1 MNQVS
6 APRGLMLQH
15 ELHRMLEILRR
26 YYDVRTL
33 VTGGTGY
40 IGAELVRA
48 LVSQGHEVV
57 TFGPSTNP
65 RRIADLAGKV
75 AVVRGTL
82 DHAAEVFNAV
92 KDHRIERI
100 FHLGSM
106 LSTPS
111 QANPWASFQV
121 NVVGTMNV
129 FEAARLFE
137 VTQVI
142 FTSSI
147 STFSIGAGKVATDQT
162 IQRPA
167 TMYGSGK
174 LYCEC
179 LGRFYKEH
187 FGLDYRGVRFPSVIG
202 PGTTQRTVAQYNSWM
217 IEYPALGKPFECF
230 VTPDTKGPGM
240 YFKDAVMA
248 LRLLSEAPLE
258 RIETLTYN
266 VGGLTPTPTAKEVE
280 MAMRSHIPNAVITYN
295 PDPAIMQYYASAK
308 VEVFDDSC
316 ARREWGW
323 QPDFGSLDRIVPD
336 FIAEVRT
343 HPAKYGLT

>member
-1 MNQVS
+1 MRV
-6 APRGLMLQH
+6 
-15 ELHRMLEILRR
+15 
-26 YYDVRTL
+26 L

-48 LVSQGHEVV
+48 LVKKGNEVI
-57 TFGPSTNP
+57 TFGPSSNP
-65 RRIADLAGKV
+65 GRIADIMADIT
-75 AVVRGTL
+75 VVRGSL
-82 DHAAEVFNAV
+82 ANAAEVFNTV
-92 KDHRIERI
+92 KDRRIERI

-121 NVVGTMNV
+121 NVVGTMNI
-129 FEAARLFE
+129 FEAARLFD
-137 VTQVI
+137 VPQVI

-147 STFSIGAGKVATDQT
+147 STFAIGAGSVATDYT

-174 LYCEC
+174 LYGEC
-179 LGRFYKEH
+179 LGRFYKSH

-230 VTPDTKGPGM
+230 VTPETKGPGM
-240 YFKDAVMA
+240 YFKDAV
-248 LRLLSEAPLE
+248 LSLQLLAEAPLD

-266 VGGLTPTPTAKEVE
+266 IGGLSPTPTAKDVE
-280 MAMRSHIPNAVITYN
+280 LAMRAHIPGAIISYN

-308 VEVFDDSC
+308 MEVFDDSC
-316 ARREWGW
+316 ARQEWGW
-323 QPDFGSLDRIVPD
+323 QASFGTLDQIVPD
-336 FIAEVRT
+336 FILEVQTNAAR
-343 HPAKYGLT
+343 YGL

>member
-1 MNQVS
+1 M
-6 APRGLMLQH
+6 
-15 ELHRMLEILRR
+15 
-26 YYDVRTL
+26 RTL

-48 LVSQGHEVV
+48 LVAQGHEVV
-57 TFGPSTNP
+57 TFGPSSNP
-65 RRIADLAGKV
+65 GRVADLAQDIT
-75 AVVRGTL
+75 VVRGTL
-82 DHAAEVFNAV
+82 AYAAEVFNVV

-106 LSTPS
+106 LSSPS

-129 FEAARLFE
+129 FEAARLFD
-137 VTQVI
+137 VPQVI
-142 FTSSI
+142 FA
-147 STFSIGAGKVATDQT
+147 STIGTFAIGAGKVATDHT

-167 TMYGSGK
+167 TMYGAGK

-179 LGRFYKEH
+179 VGRFYKSR
-187 FGLDYRGVRFPSVIG
+187 FGLDYRAVRFPSVIG

-230 VTPDTKGPGM
+230 VTPETKGPAM
-240 YFKDAVMA
+240 YFKDAVKS
-248 LRLLSEAPLE
+248 LLLIAAAPLE
-258 RIETLTYN
+258 RIETLNYN
-266 VGGLTPTPTAKEVE
+266 VGGFVPTPTAKDVE
-280 MAMRSHIPNAVITYN
+280 IAMRAHIPDATITYA
-295 PDPAIMQYYASAK
+295 PDPVIMQYYASAK

-323 QPDFGSLDRIVPD
+323 KPEFGTIEDSVPD
-336 FIAEVRT
+336 FIAEIQTNPSR
-343 HPAKYGLT
+343 YGL